1 MAIFLTGGS
10 GQLGTCIRTLC
21 AASDI
26 PCRAPSHAA
35 MDITDPSAVAREL
48 DAGSPPEVVIHAAA
62 ITAVDACERNPDLAR
77 AVNADATASFARIVA
92 ERGIPFLYISTD
104 YVFDGGK
111 SAPYEPE
118 DVPRPLNVYG
128 ATKLAGEEAVRAA
141 CDRYWIV
148 RVSWLYSEYGRNFP
162 STILAR
168 AARGERIA
176 AVDDQMG
183 SPTYAL
189 DAVSAILA
197 LAGYR
202 TTGGELSYTTES
214 GGGASSGIYHV
225 TNPGACT
232 WYDFARD
239 LLVIAGANGDIQPV
253 HAADLGLPAV
263 RPRFSALSTAS
274 LSRAGIRIRDREAA
288 MHAYVAAVRNTLGQS

>member
-10 GQLGTCIRTLC
+10 GQLGTCIRALC

-26 PCRAPSHAA
+26 PCRAPSHAV

-62 ITAVDACERNPDLAR
+62 LTAVDACERNPDLAR
-77 AVNADATASFARIVA
+77 AVNADATASLARLAA
-92 ERGIPFLYISTD
+92 ERGIPLLYISTD
-104 YVFDGGK
+104 YVFDGDKG
-111 SAPYEPE
+111 APYEPE

-141 CDRYWIV
+141 YERNRIA

-162 STILAR
+162 STILVR
-168 AARGERIA
+168 AARGERIT
-176 AVDDQMG
+176 AVDDQTG
-183 SPTYAL
+183 SPTYAP
-189 DAVSAILA
+189 DAASAILA

-202 TTGGELSYTTES
+202 TA
-214 GGGASSGIYHV
+214 GGGISFTTDYTGAAPAWTYHI
-225 TNPGACT
+225 TNPGPCT

-239 LLVIAGANGDIQPV
+239 LLAMAEAPGDIQPI

-274 LSRAGIRIRDREAA
+274 LAQAGIRIRDRETA
-288 MHAYVAAVRNTLGQS
+288 MRAYVAVVRGTSR